1 MKSLAESP
9 AVLTVHQS
17 APGHYILR
25 VADLDHRPLV
35 IGVSK
40 LLEDATSL
48 VVITPTDTKVFLVNS
63 NGAIPQP
70 VDAETQAVIDQEES
84 RPIPNSTVDDIAGAI
99 GAEVIGETAQGTKVI
114 RRKKNPTPVAGHDEP
129 CGRCSGEGKIQV
141 LLDGGSPAETSCP
154 ICKGSGVMRR
164 YGARR

>member
-17 APGHYILR
+17 APGQYVIR
-25 VADLDHRPLV
+25 VSDLGHRPLV

-48 VVITPTDTKVFLVNS
+48 VVITPTDTKVFTISV
-63 NGAIPQP
+63 NGAAPEP
-70 VDAETQAVIDQEES
+70 VDTETQEES
-84 RPIPNSTVDDIAGAI
+84 HPIPNSTVDDIAGAI
-99 GAEVIGETAQGTKVI
+99 GTVIGETSQGTKVV

-141 LLDGGSPAETSCP
+141 LLDGGSPAETTCP
-154 ICKGSGVMRR
+154 ICRGSGVMRR